1 MTSARSPFWRV
12 KYHAPAPT
20 ARARVTS
27 PAIQYG
33 RREARLPERPGT
45 LRVVTNPFVPLLPIG
60 GLRGGE
66 PLGGPSVCGYGSWRV
81 VGSVVLLIT
90 PHPAVVELHQLEV
103 EIKLHPGGQVTHPER
118 VQEVLGTQQVALGL
132 EHLVGQGG
140 RAAGVRSHPR
150 DRGLSQHRLGV
161 I

>member
-1 MTSARSPFWRV
+1 MTSARSPFCRV

-20 ARARVTS
+20 ATARVTS

-66 PLGGPSVCGYGSWRV
+66 PLGGPSVCGDGSWGV
-81 VGSVVLLIT
+81 VGSGGWRAT
-90 PHPAVVELHQLEV
+90 LH
-103 EIKLHPGGQVTHPER
+103 
-118 VQEVLGTQQVALGL
+118 
-132 EHLVGQGG
+132 
-140 RAAGVRSHPR
+140 AAGVEPR
-150 DRGLSQHRLGV
+150 H
-161 I
+161 